1 MEVWPNFFIV
11 GAPKAGTT
19 SLYFYLKQVPEVYLS
34 PVKEPNYFSVKIIP
48 DDHYLLP
55 IRNKKN
61 YLKLFEKVKDEKAI
75 GEASPSYLEDPE
87 TPYLISQDVSDARII
102 AILRDPV
109 ERAFSHYLMMVSQGF
124 EKLSFRKA
132 LDDLLTNKTRHEFRH
147 YLTPGQYSEQIKR
160 YINIFGNEK
169 VKILIFEEFI
179 RDTQKSIEE
188 VLNFLGI
195 NKKPSSLVGNTYN
208 PFSVSRGWYA
218 DLIMTNTMIRKIGLS
233 LIPNPD
239 LRQKIK
245 GKLLKKAKKPEM
257 FSEER
262 EFLQKYYM
270 DDAKKLQNS
279 LNRKLPWGW
288 LN

>member
-11 GAPKAGTT
+11 GAPRAGTT

-132 LDDLLTNKTRHEFRH
+132 LDDLLTNKTRNEFRH
-147 YLTPGQYSEQIKR
+147 Y
-160 YINIFGNEK
+160 
-169 VKILIFEEFI
+169 
-179 RDTQKSIEE
+179 
-188 VLNFLGI
+188 
-195 NKKPSSLVGNTYN
+195 NTRTV
-208 PFSVSRGWYA
+208 FR
-218 DLIMTNTMIRKIGLS
+218 TN
-233 LIPNPD
+233 
-239 LRQKIK
+239 
-245 GKLLKKAKKPEM
+245 
-257 FSEER
+257 
-262 EFLQKYYM
+262 
-270 DDAKKLQNS
+270 
-279 LNRKLPWGW
+279 
-288 LN
+288 